1 MTRIKPHKSHFHV
14 VVFVGF
20 RVLLIIFVLHRM
32 EEVWEGHNYSD
43 ILEAIFGSANSTSD
57 QFNITG
63 LAQQGTNSSEGD
75 VAFGT
80 NPSLIQVR
88 VGTVSQV

>member
-1 MTRIKPHKSHFHV
+1 
-14 VVFVGF
+14 
-20 RVLLIIFVLHRM
+20 M

-43 ILEAIFGSANSTSD
+43 LLEAIFGPANSTSD

-75 VAFGT
+75 VAFGAK
-80 NPSLIQVR
+80 PPLIQVR
-88 VGTVSQV
+88 VCTISQV